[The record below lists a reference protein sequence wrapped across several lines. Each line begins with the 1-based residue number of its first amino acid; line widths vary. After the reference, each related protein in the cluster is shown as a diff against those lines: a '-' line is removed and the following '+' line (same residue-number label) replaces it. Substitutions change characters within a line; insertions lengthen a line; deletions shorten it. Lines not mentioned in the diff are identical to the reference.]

1 MTKIDKINI
10 DSFDKQDLLS
20 IIKDVQYALDGK
32 WDRASDLHYD
42 TGIPMD
48 ECDDVLK
55 TIDLFLSIDTDS
67 PRV

>member
-1 MTKIDKINI
+1 VTKIDI
-10 DSFDKQDLLS
+10 DSLDKQELLS

-55 TIDLFLSIDTDS
+55 TINLFLSIDTK
-67 PRV
+67 

>member
-1 MTKIDKINI
+1 MTKINI
-10 DSFDKQDLLS
+10 DSLDKQDLLS

-32 WDRASDLHYD
+32 WDRASDLHCD

-55 TIDLFLSIDTDS
+55 TIKLFLSIDTNGE
-67 PRV
+67 